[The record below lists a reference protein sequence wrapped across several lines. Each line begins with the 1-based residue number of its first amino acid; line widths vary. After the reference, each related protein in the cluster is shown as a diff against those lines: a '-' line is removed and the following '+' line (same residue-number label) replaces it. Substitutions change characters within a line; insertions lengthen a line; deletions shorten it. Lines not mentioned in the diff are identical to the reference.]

1 MRRALQSA
9 VLVGALVLMSGCAVV
24 DHAGAAATVDGQRLT
39 TTQLSDE
46 FTRLDTALGSQP
58 KPATMDQL
66 NRVLLTLWIGDR
78 VMQRAVALNHL
89 SIDKVATGK
98 LHRQIEQQVGGA
110 AKLDAYVASKGVPPN
125 WLWMV
130 LGNSVLTT
138 QLGAKLIGGTDTTAQ
153 DNAANAYLQKLAET
167 MDIQVAPR
175 FGAWENSQMVVAA
188 TPNDLSVPVSPTS
201 SSLG

>member
-1 MRRALQSA
+1 MRRTVKAL
-9 VLVGALVLMSGCAVV
+9 ALVTALAITSGCAVI
-24 DHAGAAATVDGQRLT
+24 DQAGAAATVNGQRFT

-46 FTRLDTALGSQP
+46 FTRLDTALGAQQ

-66 NRVLLTLWIGDR
+66 NRVLLTLWIGDQ
-78 VMQRAVALNHL
+78 VMRRAVELNHL
-89 SIDKVATGK
+89 SIDKVKTGA

-130 LGNSVLTT
+130 LGNSILTT

-188 TPNDLSVPVSPTS
+188 TPNDLSVQVSP
-201 SSLG
+201 GA